1 MLGRPGRPALLALHH
16 AAAATPEQ
24 PVDPDTIA
32 EHTMLIRHA
41 LLAATHPAGALGRK
55 HRALA
60 RRIHKRETDYL
71 KFAHNPAIPFTNNS
85 AEQEIRM
92 TKIRQ
97 KVIRHHAH
105 RKRRRTLRGP
115 PLLPTNHRETRL
127 QALAALTQ
135 LTSRNPWLPG
145 YP

>member
-1 MLGRPGRPALLALHH
+1 MLL
-16 AAAATPEQ
+16 
-24 PVDPDTIA
+24 
-32 EHTMLIRHA
+32 RHA
-41 LLAATHPAGALGRK
+41 LLAATHPAGAPGRK

-71 KFAHNPAIPFTNNS
+71 QFAHNPAIPFTNNS

-97 KVIRHHAH
+97 KVSGTM
-105 RKRRRTLRGP
+105 RTEKGAQHFADLRSYLQTTAKHGI
-115 PLLPTNHRETRL
+115 
-127 QALAALTQ
+127 QALTALTQ